1 MSKISIRGQSLWS
14 VTSAIERKLS
24 LTFSVVFPGLSVDL
38 SVNFEDSLGVGRAKE
53 KALLINSE
61 PQGARRGQTPLPQ
74 GPSSTGRWK
83 PFTLHSPVFLFQ
95 GLTVA
100 PLFCIPLISRRVTG
114 ETDTART
121 SMQCPA
127 KVMGASLSSSIMS
140 LVTIHKCVFCF
151 LRS

>member
-83 PFTLHSPVFLFQ
+83 PFPSTALCFCSKVSLWLLFF
-95 GLTVA
+95 A
-100 PLFCIPLISRRVTG
+100 YSLISRRVTG

-127 KVMGASLSSSIMS
+127 KVMGARLSSSIMS